1 MPIWL
6 PQFPEALKGYS
17 LKGKGKK
24 AKKEGAPAQ
33 KHHDPQSPAL
43 HLVTLHRELDRYR
56 WECPPYQLQTRIPE
70 MGRNEHRGD
79 GDGEKRG

>member
-1 MPIWL
+1 MGVSIWL
-6 PQFPEALKGYS
+6 PQFPEALKWYS

-24 AKKEGAPAQ
+24 AK

-43 HLVTLHRELDRYR
+43 HLVTLHRELGRYR